1 MKQVKIATPER
12 EIDTRLAENAF
23 EKAWGL
29 RRSKEGDMLFRT
41 DRKVTLDSFLVRDS
55 LNLYFL
61 GGGRVLETG
70 VLEPSSIYRPD
81 TGSEWLLE
89 SFESLDLEQ
98 GDRVTVRV

>member
-1 MKQVKIATPER
+1 MRQVEVSTPGR
-12 EIDTRLAENAF
+12 EMETRLAENAL

-29 RRSKEGDMLFRT
+29 RRSEEGDMLFRT
-41 DRKVTLDSFLVRDS
+41 GRKVTLDSFLVEDS

-61 GGGRVLETG
+61 GGGRVLEIG
-70 VLEPSSIYRPD
+70 VLEPGSIYRPD

-89 SFESLDLEQ
+89 SFESLDLEE

>member
-1 MKQVKIATPER
+1 MRQVEVSTPEH

-41 DRKVTLDSFLVRDS
+41 ARRVTLDSFLVRNS

-89 SFESLDLEQ
+89 SFESLGLDE